1 MSQKILKLQ
10 SPDRQNLDGKTSKK
24 KLLIRQAQNEDSYKD
39 PLKLKL
45 LKRHTHEMNRR
56 SHDINS

>member
-45 LKRHTHEMNRR
+45 QKRHTHEMNGR
-56 SHDINS
+56 SHDKNS